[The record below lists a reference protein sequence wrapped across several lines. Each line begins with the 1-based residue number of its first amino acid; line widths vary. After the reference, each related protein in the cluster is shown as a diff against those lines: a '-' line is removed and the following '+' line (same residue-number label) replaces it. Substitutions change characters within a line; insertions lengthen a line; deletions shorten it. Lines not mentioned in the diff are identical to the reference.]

1 MCALSRLLDE
11 GLERLTAILFRMGE
25 IAEETVKLSIGS
37 YLMGVDV
44 SERVRSLSETLVNM
58 NVDVEDKAFELIA
71 KYQPVASDLR
81 IIKSYIKIAQ
91 DLERYGRYAWDIS
104 FIHKRLAQSERCE
117 DPSKLIE
124 RMNGKVIDMVHASV
138 EALRNHDAELAKALA
153 KTENEVDEIYFK
165 YLDLSAEASIPT
177 RCLITN
183 VMTVRY
189 LERIADH
196 ATYMGESIVY
206 IVTGE
211 KVILR

>member
-1 MCALSRLLDE
+1 MLDK
-11 GLERLTAILFRMGE
+11 GLEELTAIIVRMGE
-25 IAEETVKLSIGS
+25 IAEETVEVSIDGF
-37 YLMGVDV
+37 LKGTDV
-44 SERVRSLSETLVNM
+44 TDRVHSLSEILVSM
-58 NVDVEDKAFELIA
+58 SVDAEDKAFELIA

-81 IIKSYIKIAQ
+81 IIKSYIKITH

-104 FIHKRLAQSERCE
+104 FIHKRLAQIERCE
-117 DPSKLIE
+117 DPWALIE
-124 RMNGKVIDMVHASV
+124 GMTEKVIDMVHASV

-153 KTENEVDEIYFK
+153 RTENEVDEIYFK
-165 YLDLSAEASIPT
+165 YLDLSAEASIST

-183 VMTVRY
+183 VLVVRY

>member
-1 MCALSRLLDE
+1 MSRLLDK
-11 GLERLTAILFRMGE
+11 GLEELTAIIVRMGE
-25 IAEETVKLSIGS
+25 IAEKTVEVSLEGFLKGI
-37 YLMGVDV
+37 DV
-44 SERVRSLSETLVNM
+44 TERVHSLSEILVSM
-58 NVDVEDKAFELIA
+58 SVDAEDKAFELIA

-81 IIKSYIKIAQ
+81 IIKSYIKIVH

-117 DPSKLIE
+117 DPWTLIE
-124 RMNGKVIDMVHASV
+124 GMTEKVTDMVHASV

-153 KTENEVDEIYFK
+153 RTENEVDEIYFK
-165 YLDLSAEASIPT
+165 YLDLSAEASIST

-183 VMTVRY
+183 VLVVRY

>member
-1 MCALSRLLDE
+1 LSRLLDK
-11 GLERLTAILFRMGE
+11 GLEELTAIIVRMGE
-25 IAEETVKLSIGS
+25 IAEETVEVSIDGF
-37 YLMGVDV
+37 LKGTDV
-44 SERVRSLSETLVNM
+44 TDRVHSLSEILVSM
-58 NVDVEDKAFELIA
+58 SVDAEDKAFELIA

-81 IIKSYIKIAQ
+81 IIKSYIKITH

-104 FIHKRLAQSERCE
+104 FIHKRLAQLERCE
-117 DPSKLIE
+117 DPWVLIE
-124 RMNGKVIDMVHASV
+124 GMTEKVADMVHASV
-138 EALRNHDAELAKALA
+138 EALRNHDAEMAKALA
-153 KTENEVDEIYFK
+153 RTENEVDEIYFR
-165 YLDLSAEASIPT
+165 YLDLSAETSLST

-183 VMTVRY
+183 VLVVRY

>member
-1 MCALSRLLDE
+1 LSRLLDK
-11 GLERLTAILFRMGE
+11 GLEELTAIIVRMGE
-25 IAEETVKLSIGS
+25 IAEKTVEVSLEGFLKGI
-37 YLMGVDV
+37 DV
-44 SERVRSLSETLVNM
+44 TERVHSLSEILVNM
-58 NVDVEDKAFELIA
+58 SVDAEDKAFELIA

-81 IIKSYIKIAQ
+81 IIKSYIKIVH

-117 DPSKLIE
+117 DPWTLIE
-124 RMNGKVIDMVHASV
+124 GMTEKVTDMVHASV

-153 KTENEVDEIYFK
+153 RTENEVDEIYFK
-165 YLDLSAEASIPT
+165 YLDLSAEASIST

-183 VMTVRY
+183 VLVVRY

>member
-1 MCALSRLLDE
+1 MLDK
-11 GLERLTAILFRMGE
+11 GLEELTAIIVRMGE
-25 IAEETVKLSIGS
+25 IAEETVEVSIDGF
-37 YLMGVDV
+37 LKGLDV
-44 SERVRSLSETLVNM
+44 TSRVHSLSEILVSM
-58 NVDVEDKAFELIA
+58 SVDAEDKAFELIA

-81 IIKSYIKIAQ
+81 IIKSYIKVAL

-104 FIHKRLAQSERCE
+104 FIHKKLAQSETCE
-117 DPSKLIE
+117 DPWKLIE
-124 RMNGKVIDMVHASV
+124 GMTEKVTEMVHASV

-165 YLDLSAEASIPT
+165 YLDLSAEASMST

-183 VMTVRY
+183 VLVVRY

-211 KVILR
+211 KVVLR